1 MTDSAVAKAGA
12 DPNFRGPAYDCSTLL
27 HVACAGGWL
36 DCARL
41 LLEKGAGADLQNLSG
56 VTALSMVKRRG
67 PELSH
72 MHELLHDQIESER
85 FRAADEEEKL
95 DTLERA
101 KHDETL
107 LKYW

>member
-1 MTDSAVAKAGA
+1 
-12 DPNFRGPAYDCSTLL
+12 
-27 HVACAGGWL
+27 
-36 DCARL
+36 
-41 LLEKGAGADLQNLSG
+41 
-56 VTALSMVKRRG
+56 VKRRG